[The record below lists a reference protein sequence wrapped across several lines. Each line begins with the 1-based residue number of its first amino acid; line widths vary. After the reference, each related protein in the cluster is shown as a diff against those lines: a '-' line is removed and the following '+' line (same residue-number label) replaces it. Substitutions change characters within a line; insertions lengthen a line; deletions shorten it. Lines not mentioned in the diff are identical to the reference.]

1 MFLTYNKKPVAPIN
15 EAYFGKT
22 KGVKK
27 IEEAI
32 KALRHKYK
40 FDPKKGMDN
49 KKCKEIMDDKLF
61 ENFCD
66 AIKDAFGFEKVYGGF
81 DTENYL
87 NAYTYPI
94 TEERYGLMYDR
105 FETTEEGIRFKKELH
120 AKSMIVATAP
130 LFFNSKLT
138 SAELTAIFLHEI
150 GHSFKQAVIPVE
162 TCLDLLKDGL
172 NFVIF
177 NFLSITRHTAQEM
190 LRSPLETITN
200 LIAVIKAS
208 PEAKERIRKRWPSLF
223 EKLWRFQANI
233 SPSTRYIDEKFAD
246 HFATMYGYG
255 TELSSSL
262 VKIDYDIKNT
272 GFPPKDFFQSFLG
285 CIDLTMDLMFDSHP
299 VLAARLKSTIN
310 ILEREIDK
318 NNNLPKS
325 EKDRIRKQI
334 RDINV
339 LALQYQNLDK
349 TSDYSFAKT
358 LYFRFV
364 YNNLKDGDMVSK
376 FLTRAYNLDLVDQK
390 INDAKKKE

>member
-1 MFLTYNKKPVAPIN
+1 
-15 EAYFGKT
+15 
-22 KGVKK
+22 
-27 IEEAI
+27 
-32 KALRHKYK
+32 
-40 FDPKKGMDN
+40 
-49 KKCKEIMDDKLF
+49 
-61 ENFCD
+61 
-66 AIKDAFGFEKVYGGF
+66 
-81 DTENYL
+81 
-87 NAYTYPI
+87 
-94 TEERYGLMYDR
+94 
-105 FETTEEGIRFKKELH
+105 
-120 AKSMIVATAP
+120 
-130 LFFNSKLT
+130 
-138 SAELTAIFLHEI
+138 
-150 GHSFKQAVIPVE
+150 
-162 TCLDLLKDGL
+162 
-172 NFVIF
+172 
-177 NFLSITRHTAQEM
+177 
-190 LRSPLETITN
+190 
-200 LIAVIKAS
+200 
-208 PEAKERIRKRWPSLF
+208 
-223 EKLWRFQANI
+223 
-233 SPSTRYIDEKFAD
+233 
-246 HFATMYGYG
+246 MYGYG

-262 VKIDYDIKNT
+262 VKIDYDVKNT

-285 CIDLTMDLMFDSHP
+285 CVDLTMDLMFDSHP